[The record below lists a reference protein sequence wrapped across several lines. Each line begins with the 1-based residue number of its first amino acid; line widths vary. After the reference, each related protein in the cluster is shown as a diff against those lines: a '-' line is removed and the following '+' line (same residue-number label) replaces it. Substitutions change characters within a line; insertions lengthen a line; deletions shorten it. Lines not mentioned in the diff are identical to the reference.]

1 MGTIYYGRLN
11 EKKHIASMKVSSNA
25 CVAAW
30 EEGLDRTL
38 EAVLALAKA
47 NDPMQ
52 RRDIGAAV
60 SFGRDS
66 LEKYPAEARTVVAKI
81 LDS

>member
-1 MGTIYYGRLN
+1 M
-11 EKKHIASMKVSSNA
+11 
-25 CVAAW
+25 
-30 EEGLDRTL
+30 
-38 EAVLALAKA
+38 A
-47 NDPMQ
+47 NDPME